1 MKKTIIVLLSV
12 MALLVFTASAFALH
26 EVTGTEYA
34 PGMVKAMGPT
44 NIELGGSI
52 RTRGEINKNTSDF
65 FDDGEDN
72 KQAYD
77 TRIRL
82 GVKAM
87 VSNNTMG
94 MLELETGSGDTDLWT
109 WGNFN
114 SKPTDMHVRQGFIAH
129 AGSGLLGVKSGVK
142 VGHVLLA
149 LGNNLFFDHTKFGDD
164 AIILWTTVGGGELS
178 YINIKFG
185 EFNTTQNDDLDGH
198 VLAYGTSLDGVNLSA
213 DLTYIRD
220 HFKGSVGEFPILGE
234 PIGLSYEGWSLYNLG
249 LRADTAFSGVKVKGD
264 VEIQSGKVKDVC
276 VSPTACALFNDDFKF
291 RGYAFMLG
299 AEANVGPAAVRLNG
313 AFGSGDK
320 TDTDDKFEGFVNFL
334 SDQQYFTYVYEYKA
348 FTPMGT
354 KHTGISNT
362 WYINLGASA
371 NATPD
376 LKVSADAYYLQLAK
390 KLSDEKDFDSKDVG
404 FEIDGKAEYKIDTNL
419 VYYVEGGILFPGD
432 AYKNISYPEDPD
444 NAWGV
449 RHGIML
455 TF

>member
-1 MKKTIIVLLSV
+1 

-52 RTRGEINKNTSDF
+52 RVRGDMTKNTSDF
-65 FDDGEDN
+65 FDDGQDN

-77 TRIRL
+77 QRIRL
-82 GVKAM
+82 GVKALI
-87 VSNNTMG
+87 SNNTMG
-94 MLELETGSGDTDLWT
+94 MLELETGSGDNDLWT

-114 SKPTDMHVRQGFIAH
+114 SKPTDMHIRQGYIAH
-129 AGSGLLGVKSGVK
+129 AGSGLLGVKSGFK

-178 YINIKFG
+178 YINIKFDEG
-185 EFNTTQNDDLDGH
+185 VTTQNDDLDGH
-198 VLAYGTSLDGVNLSA
+198 VLAYGTSLDGVNLSG
-213 DLTYIRD
+213 DVTYIRD
-220 HFKGSVGEFPILGE
+220 HDKTFA
-234 PIGLSYEGWSLYNLG
+234 EGTSIWNIG
-249 LRADTAFSGVKVKGD
+249 LRADSAFSGVKVQGD
-264 VEIQSGKVKDVC
+264 VEIQTGKAKDVGGE
-276 VSPTACALFNDDFKF
+276 DIKFK
-291 RGYAFMLG
+291 GYAFMLG
-299 AEANVGPAAVRLNG
+299 AEANVGPAAVRLKG
-313 AFGSGDK
+313 AYGSGDDD
-320 TDTDDKFEGFVNFL
+320 DTDNDINDFVNFL
-334 SDQQYFTYVYEYKA
+334 SDQQYYTYIYEYKA
-348 FTPMGT
+348 VTPMGT
-354 KHTGISNT
+354 KHTGLDNT

-371 NATPD
+371 NATPE
-376 LKVSADAYYLQLAK
+376 LKVSADAYYLRLAK
-390 KLSDEKDFDSKDVG
+390 KISDANDLDSKDVG

-419 VYYVEGGILFPGD
+419 VYYVEGGILFAGD
-432 AYKNISYPEDPD
+432 AYKNITGPNEDPD